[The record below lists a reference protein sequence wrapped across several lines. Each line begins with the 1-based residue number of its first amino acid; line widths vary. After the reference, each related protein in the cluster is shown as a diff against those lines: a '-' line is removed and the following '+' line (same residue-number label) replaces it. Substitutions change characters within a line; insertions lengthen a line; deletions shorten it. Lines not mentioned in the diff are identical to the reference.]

1 MERDRLMPATPD
13 ERTIRLAVQLLER
26 TAGRRRRCR
35 RCRGIIVENA
45 GKHGADWSVCAPCAQ
60 AIEDDA
66 RQADIAPP
74 LIRRCLVCR
83 DLLGDRR
90 RGARTC
96 GPACRTLLSRIL
108 RR

>member
-1 MERDRLMPATPD
+1 MPATPD
-13 ERTIRLAVQLLER
+13 ERTVRLAVQLLER
-26 TAGRRRRCR
+26 TAGHRRRCR
-35 RCRGIIVENA
+35 RCGLAIVENA
-45 GKHGADWSVCAPCAQ
+45 GKHGAAWSVCAPCAH

-66 RQADIAPP
+66 RQLEIEPP

-83 DLLGDRR
+83 ELLGDRR
-90 RGARTC
+90 RGPRTC

>member
-1 MERDRLMPATPD
+1 MTLD
-13 ERTIRLAVQLLER
+13 ERTVRLAVQLLER

-35 RCRGIIVENA
+35 RCGQAIVENA
-45 GKHGADWSVCAPCAQ
+45 GKRGNAWSICAPCAQ
-60 AIEDDA
+60 AIEDDV

-83 DLLGDRR
+83 ELLGDRR
-90 RGARTC
+90 RGSRTC
-96 GPACRTLLSRIL
+96 GPSCRALLSRIL

>member
-1 MERDRLMPATPD
+1 MPATPD

-35 RCRGIIVENA
+35 RCGQAIVENA
-45 GKHGADWSVCAPCAQ
+45 RKRGGAWSICGACIQ
-60 AIEDDA
+60 GIEDDA
-66 RQADIAPP
+66 RQGNLAPP

-96 GPACRTLLSRIL
+96 GPACRTLLSRVL
-108 RR
+108 HR